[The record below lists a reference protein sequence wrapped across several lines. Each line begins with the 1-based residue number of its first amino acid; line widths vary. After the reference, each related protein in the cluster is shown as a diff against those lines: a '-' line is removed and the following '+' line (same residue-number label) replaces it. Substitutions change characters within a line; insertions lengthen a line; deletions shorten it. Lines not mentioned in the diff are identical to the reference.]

1 MLDRY
6 KRVENMQPTANM
18 SYFIAF
24 SAGFL
29 SFVSPCVLPI
39 VPSYVSFITGL
50 SLDELTAS
58 EGRARARE
66 IALKNSLMF
75 ILGFSTIFI
84 LFGAS
89 ATFLGK
95 LFLSNQVIL
104 RRFGGALIMFL
115 GLYIMGLIKPM
126 MMGRDVRFHFKNK
139 PAGYFGSYLVGIAF
153 GAGWTPCV
161 GPILGSILLYASTTG
176 SVFTGIQLLAVYSL
190 GLGIPLLISAIGV
203 QSFLFY
209 FKKTARY
216 MQFVSG
222 ASGAVLVAVGFLI
235 FTNSLTLL
243 TSFFTEIGFGW
254 TIGQ

>member
-1 MLDRY
+1 
-6 KRVENMQPTANM
+6 MQPSGNM
-18 SYFIAF
+18 SFFIAF

-50 SLDELTAS
+50 SLDQLTS
-58 EGRARARE
+58 EEGRSQARE
-66 IALKNSLMF
+66 LALKNSLMF
-75 ILGFSTIFI
+75 FFGFSTIFI

-89 ATFLGK
+89 ATFLGRI
-95 LFLSNQVIL
+95 FLSNQMLI
-104 RRFGGALIMFL
+104 RRIGGALIIFF
-115 GLYIMGLIKPM
+115 GLYIMGLIKPLL
-126 MMGRDVRFHFKNK
+126 MGRDARFHFKNK

-176 SVFTGIQLLAVYSL
+176 SVFTGIQLLAVYSVGL
-190 GLGIPLLISAIGV
+190 GLPLILSAMGV

-216 MQFVSG
+216 MSLVSG
-222 ASGAVLVAVGFLI
+222 ASGVFLVVVGVLI

-243 TSFFTEIGFGW
+243 TTFFTDIGFGW